1 VEKAPFHSKATVET
15 FLILSEVVVTFAS
28 LPSQKE
34 HVDTLSRQL
43 VDAVTPIVE
52 RVLLNVLTKRSPP
65 PAVASPWSSPCL
77 ADLDHSLV
85 ICAMNDLYMACG
97 KLNELFTVAE
107 QQRRTG
113 SLQCDRLLR
122 TAVQCSKDAV
132 NHVVGL
138 LSIPLLQHL
147 QRVLADS
154 SPITNDALDELWN
167 ALTNHVKGFAAGLH
181 RDLFVHLSVK
191 LFEKAMEK
199 MQSMKRNTD
208 AASKWLNL
216 MMDWCVHCGSS
227 MEKLKL
233 DPAYTRLMVRW
244 LDQ

>member
-34 HVDTLSRQL
+34 HIDMLSRQL
-43 VDAVTPIVE
+43 VDAVTPVLEIVLE
-52 RVLLNVLTKRSPP
+52 SVLTRRSP
-65 PAVASPWSSPCL
+65 AMVASAPWSSPCF
-77 ADLDHSLV
+77 ADQDLGPV
-85 ICAMNDLYMACG
+85 VCAMNDLYMACG
-97 KLNELFTVAE
+97 KLNELFTVTE
-107 QQRRTG
+107 QQRRSG

-122 TAVQCSKDAV
+122 LAVKCSKDAV

-138 LSIPLLQHL
+138 LSIPLVQHL

-154 SPITNDALDELWN
+154 APISNDALDELWN

-181 RDLFVHLSVK
+181 RDLFVHVSVK
-191 LFEKAMEK
+191 LFEKTMEK

-208 AASKWLNL
+208 AALKWLDL

-244 LDQ
+244 TDQ